1 AAALRGAVLIQGGG
15 ILGGLLIARLVDRG
29 LTIPG
34 MVTAYLIVAAAFAAF
49 LVVPAEVF
57 LWSALLCIVG
67 AGVSGT
73 QGALTALSAIFYP
86 PGIRATGAGW
96 ASACGRAGAV
106 LGPLAGGLVL
116 GRLDLAPAAHLALLI
131 PPILLCAAC
140 VAALRYAWRPAA
152 DSAAQSSPS

>member
-1 AAALRGAVLIQGGG
+1 
-15 ILGGLLIARLVDRG
+15 
-29 LTIPG
+29 
-34 MVTAYLIVAAAFAAF
+34 
-49 LVVPAEVF
+49 
-57 LWSALLCIVG
+57 
-67 AGVSGT
+67 
-73 QGALTALSAIFYP
+73 
-86 PGIRATGAGW
+86 
-96 ASACGRAGAV
+96 V